1 MARIKI
7 NTLPAGF
14 KLENGKIEEDQTMKD
29 GGYVTGDQF
38 DYGLVTTP
46 QGYYSN
52 TNFNDNLDENVRYS
66 LSSVPK
72 DKANIEAEGGET
84 VLTDLTNDGRF
95 GLYDIKGPRHSK
107 GGVPMFLPE
116 QSFIYSDTDK
126 MKFTKDE
133 MAEFGIES
141 KNKKTPASLSK
152 KYDLNKY
159 YASIEDQF
167 ADDIQVKSAELMLN
181 KNMNDLSKLAFVQ
194 ESKKKFEDGVPLASH
209 PYLIQQGVD
218 PIEFTAQVE
227 QITREQAQMNAIA
240 ALPPEQQEQL
250 MMLQQMMAQADQQE
264 MQGQQ
269 PMEGEQPMEEVI
281 EDTVVV
287 DSMARDGKELPKAQ
301 FGLKDQFGLAKMFPS
316 SNFGVNRSSNTMMNG
331 IDMMPRNFG
340 DIDFS
345 ESTNLDWDNDG
356 IPNSMDID
364 PLGLRMGTPTVAS
377 SLRQGD
383 PVFQGTASETEV
395 KEKVIPKNPLKTDH
409 PKYKEWDDK
418 LKSGNYT
425 ITTIVRPDG
434 KTEINLAQSRDS
446 YTPAQAR
453 SVAKRIGTGSTSIY
467 DERIAGQKR
476 AVDEMSKSGYQYLSG
491 IYSEGNRPLSQGSIY
506 NNQIVDGVYNPDIK
520 ANKSSGVYAYGSAE
534 IRSKE
539 AVEDFKYRWGDI
551 IEQIDGF
558 SFDNDAN
565 DPQWLKFQRLAEE
578 TRKKEHLEQFG
589 SMDNYVPYYSEDGI
603 SGSTFDGV
611 EGLHTFNTPRLK
623 KTTLDS
629 DTVLIDGD
637 PADRKDLDVVI
648 PEEYQAP
655 RAEWWRQD
663 QNNLIALGLMDDNL
677 YLPWAP
683 DAERVKMDY
692 VLDDWRNATNTNTM
706 VANTMANA
714 LGAVGGPQAVANSQ
728 IQGQTLAANAQA
740 INRVNTNNVGI
751 MNQVAAMQPQLDM
764 AVNQENA
771 KRQMGVYDGTQKT
784 LQGHDNFLNWKI
796 GKNAELENAALTN
809 KANTFNLNSIY
820 DNYAVNPTSG
830 GMIDFTNP
838 NALKKVGPQPD
849 YLKSFYDQVLDYQ
862 KQTGKPM
869 PDALVKALY
878 PGQMANNTRDM
889 TNAQAEMQQK
899 GAPISYPTSA
909 SKGKEIKRMVVPFYT
924 GKMGY

>member
-250 MMLQQMMAQADQQE
+250 MMLQQMMAQADQQQ
-264 MQGQQ
+264 MQGQPQGQQ
-269 PMEGEQPMEEVI
+269 PMEGEQPMEEVA

-301 FGLKDQFGLAKMFPS
+301 FGLKDQFGLARMFPS

-331 IDMMPRNFG
+331 VDMMPNFRN
-340 DIDFS
+340 IDFS

-356 IPNSMDID
+356 IPNYID
-364 PLGLRMGTPTVAS
+364 SDPFGLRGIQEGTQQAESYGTPTVAS
-377 SLRQGD
+377 
-383 PVFQGTASETEV
+383 TT
-395 KEKVIPKNPLKTDH
+395 
-409 PKYKEWDDK
+409 
-418 LKSGNYT
+418 GNGNKKRT
-425 ITTIVRPDG
+425 GNNVAFD
-434 KTEINLAQSRDS
+434 QSRQDR
-446 YTPAQAR
+446 YTKDWGITFNDDG
-453 SVAKRIGTGSTSIY
+453 VGSTSY
-467 DERIAGQKR
+467 SDVQ
-476 AVDEMSKSGYQYLSG
+476 GYQGDGYFGGALEN
-491 IYSEGNRPLSQGSIY
+491 IEGWKETNADYPGMEALIASLPKYGDKTNPEVQKYQKWFNEVSIPKQVAALKAERERVGKKFTDEDVKNATAALIKDYGFKKGTGTEYDGKMGTWTSSRRP
-506 NNQIVDGVYNPDIK
+506 
-520 ANKSSGVYAYGSAE
+520 
-534 IRSKE
+534 
-539 AVEDFKYRWGDI
+539 
-551 IEQIDGF
+551 F
-558 SFDNDAN
+558 SYK
-565 DPQWLKFQRLAEE
+565 LEE
-578 TRKKEHLEQFG
+578 TPEEKK
-589 SMDNYVPYYSEDGI
+589 
-603 SGSTFDGV
+603 
-611 EGLHTFNTPRLK
+611 
-623 KTTLDS
+623 
-629 DTVLIDGD
+629 IDIEEKEERD
-637 PADRKDLDVVI
+637 PIDVVI

-692 VLDDWRNATNTNTM
+692 VLDDWRNATNTNSM

-714 LGAVGGPQAVANSQ
+714 LGAVGGPQAVANSL
-728 IQGQTLAANAQA
+728 IPGQTLVANAQA

-796 GKNAELENAALTN
+796 GKNAELQNAALTN

-849 YLKSFYDQVLDYQ
+849 YLKSFYDQVVDYE

>member
-7 NTLPAGF
+7 NRLPAGF

-159 YASIEDQF
+159 YGSIEDQF
-167 ADDIQVKSAELMLN
+167 ADDIQVRSAELMLN

-194 ESKKKFEDGVPLASH
+194 ESKKKFEDGVPLAAH

-250 MMLQQMMAQADQQE
+250 MMLQQMMAQADQQQ

-269 PMEGEQPMEEVI
+269 PMQEVV
-281 EDTVVV
+281 EDSVVM
-287 DSMARDGKELPKAQ
+287 DDMARDGKELSKAQ
-301 FGLKDQFGLAKMFPS
+301 FGLKDQFGLARMFPS
-316 SNFGVNRSSNTMMNG
+316 SNLGVNRSSNTMMNG
-331 IDMMPRNFG
+331 VDMMPNFRN
-340 DIDFS
+340 IDFS
-345 ESTNLDWDNDG
+345 DSTNLDWDNDG
-356 IPNSMDID
+356 VPNDID
-364 PLGLRMGTPTVAS
+364 SDPFGLRGIQEGTQQAKSYGTPTVAS
-377 SLRQGD
+377 TTGNGNKKPTGNNVAFDQERQDRYTNDWGIT
-383 PVFQGTASETEV
+383 F
-395 KEKVIPKNPLKTDH
+395 N
-409 PKYKEWDDK
+409 DD
-418 LKSGNYT
+418 G
-425 ITTIVRPDG
+425 V
-434 KTEINLAQSRDS
+434 
-446 YTPAQAR
+446 
-453 SVAKRIGTGSTSIY
+453 GSTSY
-467 DERIAGQKR
+467 SDVQ
-476 AVDEMSKSGYQYLSG
+476 GYQGDGYFG
-491 IYSEGNRPLSQGSIY
+491 GASENIEGWKETNADYPGMEALIASLPKYGNKTNPEFQKYQKWFNEVSIPKQVAALKAERERVGKKFTDEDVKNATAALIKDYGFKKGTGTDYDGKMGTWTSSRRPFTYKLEETPEEKKI
-506 NNQIVDGVYNPDIK
+506 DIK
-520 ANKSSGVYAYGSAE
+520 E
-534 IRSKE
+534 KE
-539 AVEDFKYRWGDI
+539 ER
-551 IEQIDGF
+551 
-558 SFDNDAN
+558 
-565 DPQWLKFQRLAEE
+565 DP
-578 TRKKEHLEQFG
+578 
-589 SMDNYVPYYSEDGI
+589 I
-603 SGSTFDGV
+603 
-611 EGLHTFNTPRLK
+611 
-623 KTTLDS
+623 
-629 DTVLIDGD
+629 
-637 PADRKDLDVVI
+637 DVVI

-692 VLDDWRNATNTNTM
+692 VLDDWRGAANTNTAA
-706 VANTMANA
+706 ANTMANA

-740 INRVNTNNVGI
+740 INNVNTNNVGI

-796 GKNAELENAALTN
+796 GKNAELQNAALTN
-809 KANTFNLNSIY
+809 RANTYNLNSIY

-830 GMIDFTNP
+830 GMINFTNP

-849 YLKSFYDQVLDYQ
+849 YLKSFYDQVVDYER
-862 KQTGKPM
+862 QTGKPM

>member
-7 NTLPAGF
+7 NRLPAGF
-14 KLENGKIEEDQTMKD
+14 KLVNGKIEEDQTMKD

-52 TNFNDNLDENVRYS
+52 TNFNDNLDDNVRYS
-66 LSSVPK
+66 LSGVPK

-84 VLTDLTNDGRF
+84 VLTDLANDGRF

-159 YASIEDQF
+159 YGSIEDQF
-167 ADDIQVKSAELMLN
+167 ADDIQVRSAELMLN

-194 ESKKKFEDGVPLASH
+194 ESKKKFEDGVPLAAH

-250 MMLQQMMAQADQQE
+250 MMLQQMMAQADQQQ
-264 MQGQQ
+264 MQGQPQGQQ
-269 PMEGEQPMEEVI
+269 PMEEVV
-281 EDTVVV
+281 EDSVVM
-287 DSMARDGKELPKAQ
+287 DDMARYGKELSKAQ
-301 FGLKDQFGLAKMFPS
+301 FGKDFIGSMFPP
-316 SNFGVNRSSNTMMNG
+316 SNLGVNRSPNTMMNG

-345 ESTNLDWDNDG
+345 KSTNPDWDNDG
-356 IPNSMDID
+356 VPNDID
-364 PLGLRMGTPTVAS
+364 SDPFGLRGIQEGTQQAESYGTPTVAS
-377 SLRQGD
+377 
-383 PVFQGTASETEV
+383 TT
-395 KEKVIPKNPLKTDH
+395 
-409 PKYKEWDDK
+409 
-418 LKSGNYT
+418 GNGNKKPT
-425 ITTIVRPDG
+425 GNNVAFD
-434 KTEINLAQSRDS
+434 QSRQDR
-446 YTPAQAR
+446 YTKDWGITFNDDG
-453 SVAKRIGTGSTSIY
+453 VGSTSY
-467 DERIAGQKR
+467 SDVQ
-476 AVDEMSKSGYQYLSG
+476 GYQGDGYFGGASENIEGWKETNADYPGMEALVASLSKYG
-491 IYSEGNRPLSQGSIY
+491 DKTNPEVQKYQKWFNEVSIPKQVAALKAERERVGKKFTDEDVKNATAALIKDYGFKKGTGTDYDGKMGTWTSSRRPFTYKL
-506 NNQIVDGVYNPDIK
+506 
-520 ANKSSGVYAYGSAE
+520 
-534 IRSKE
+534 
-539 AVEDFKYRWGDI
+539 
-551 IEQIDGF
+551 
-558 SFDNDAN
+558 
-565 DPQWLKFQRLAEE
+565 EE
-578 TRKKEHLEQFG
+578 TPEEKIAKEEK
-589 SMDNYVPYYSEDGI
+589 E
-603 SGSTFDGV
+603 
-611 EGLHTFNTPRLK
+611 ER
-623 KTTLDS
+623 
-629 DTVLIDGD
+629 D
-637 PADRKDLDVVI
+637 PIDVVI

-663 QNNLIALGLMDDNL
+663 QNNLMALGLTDDKL

-692 VLDDWRNATNTNTM
+692 VLDDWRGAANANTAA
-706 VANTMANA
+706 ANTMANA

-728 IQGQTLAANAQA
+728 IQGQTLNANAQA

-764 AVNQENA
+764 AINGENA
-771 KRQMGVYDGTQKT
+771 RRQMGVYDGTQKT
-784 LQGHDNFLNWKI
+784 LQGHDNFLNWKT
-796 GKNAELENAALTN
+796 GKNAELQNAALTN
-809 KANTFNLNSIY
+809 RANTYNLNSIY

-830 GMIDFTNP
+830 GMINFTNP

-849 YLKSFYDQVLDYQ
+849 RQKAFLDAYTELRKNLPPDQKIDENMM
-862 KQTGKPM
+862 T
-869 PDALVKALY
+869 LY
-878 PGQMANNTRDM
+878 MGLANNTTPDM
-889 TNAQAEMQQK
+889 RNAQAEMQQK
-899 GAPISYPTSA
+899 GMPISYPTSS

>member
-7 NTLPAGF
+7 NRLPAGF
-14 KLENGKIEEDQTMKD
+14 KLVNGKIEEDQTMKD

-66 LSSVPK
+66 LSGVPK

-159 YASIEDQF
+159 YGSIEDQF
-167 ADDIQVKSAELMLN
+167 ADDIQVRSAELMLN

-194 ESKKKFEDGVPLASH
+194 ESKKKFEDGVPLAAH

-250 MMLQQMMAQADQQE
+250 MMLQQMMAQADQQQ
-264 MQGQQ
+264 MQGQPQGQQ
-269 PMEGEQPMEEVI
+269 PMEEVV
-281 EDTVVV
+281 EDSVVM
-287 DSMARDGKELPKAQ
+287 DDMARYGKELSEAQ
-301 FGLKDQFGLAKMFPS
+301 FGKDFMGSMFPP
-316 SNFGVNRSSNTMMNG
+316 SNLGVNRSPNTMMNG
-331 IDMMPRNFG
+331 IDMMPKNFG

-356 IPNSMDID
+356 IPNSIDID
-364 PLGLRMGTPTVAS
+364 PFGLSLKGGIQEGTQQAKSYETPTVAS

-395 KEKVIPKNPLKTDH
+395 EEKVIPKNPLKTDH
-409 PKYKEWDDK
+409 AKYKEWDDK

-425 ITTIVRPDG
+425 TTTIVRPDG
-434 KTEINLAQSRDS
+434 KTEIKLVQSSGS

-453 SVAKRIGTGSTSIY
+453 SAGNQIGTGSTSIY
-467 DERIAGQKR
+467 DERIAGQQR
-476 AVDEMSKSGYQYLSG
+476 AIDEMSESGYQYLPG
-491 IYSEGNRPLSQGSIY
+491 VYSKGNRPLKQT
-506 NNQIVDGVYNPDIK
+506 
-520 ANKSSGVYAYGSAE
+520 ANRTGKVYGSSF
-534 IRSKE
+534 ILTQE
-539 AVEDFKYRWGDI
+539 AQDDFKYRWGDVTDQ
-551 IEQIDGF
+551 IEGF
-558 SFDNDAN
+558 DYEAGKDN
-565 DPQWLKFQRLAEE
+565 PQWLKFQTLAEE
-578 TRKKEHLEQFG
+578 TRKKEHLQQFG
-589 SMDNYVPYYSEDGI
+589 NLNTYQPYYGDFVGGTKKDSK
-603 SGSTFDGV
+603 F
-611 EGLHTFNTPRLK
+611 GLHTFNTPRLK

-629 DTVLIDGD
+629 DTVLIDGEKIPD
-637 PADRKDLDVVI
+637 DGLDIVI
-648 PEEYQAP
+648 PKEYQAP

-663 QNNLIALGLMDDNL
+663 QNNLMALGLTDDKL

-692 VLDDWRNATNTNTM
+692 VLDDWRGAANTNTAA
-706 VANTMANA
+706 ANTMANA

-784 LQGHDNFLNWKI
+784 LQAHDNFLNWKI
-796 GKNAELENAALTN
+796 GKNAELQNAALTN
-809 KANTFNLNSIY
+809 RANTYNLNSIY

-830 GMIDFTNP
+830 GMINFTNP

-849 YLKSFYDQVLDYQ
+849 YLKGFYDQVVDYER
-862 KQTGKPM
+862 QTGKPM

-889 TNAQAEMQQK
+889 TNAEAEMQQK
-899 GAPISYPTSA
+899 GVPISYPTSA

>member
-7 NTLPAGF
+7 NRLPAGF
-14 KLENGKIEEDQTMKD
+14 KLVNGKIEEDQTMKD

-52 TNFNDNLDENVRYS
+52 TNFNDNLDDNVRYS
-66 LSSVPK
+66 LSGVPK

-84 VLTDLTNDGRF
+84 VLTDLANDGRF

-159 YASIEDQF
+159 YGSIEDQF
-167 ADDIQVKSAELMLN
+167 ADDIQVRSAELMLN

-194 ESKKKFEDGVPLASH
+194 ESKKKFEDGVPLAAH

-250 MMLQQMMAQADQQE
+250 MMLQQMMAQADQQQ
-264 MQGQQ
+264 MQGQPQGQQ
-269 PMEGEQPMEEVI
+269 PMEEVV
-281 EDTVVV
+281 EDSVVM
-287 DSMARDGKELPKAQ
+287 DDMARYGKELSKAQ
-301 FGLKDQFGLAKMFPS
+301 FGLGSMFPPS
-316 SNFGVNRSSNTMMNG
+316 SLGANRSSNTMMNG
-331 IDMMPRNFG
+331 VDMMPNFG
-340 DIDFS
+340 NIDFS
-345 ESTNLDWDNDG
+345 DITNLDWDNDG
-356 IPNSMDID
+356 VSNDID
-364 PLGLRMGTPTVAS
+364 SDPFGLRGIQEGTQQAESYGTPTVAS

-395 KEKVIPKNPLKTDH
+395 EEKVIPKNPLKTDH

-425 ITTIVRPDG
+425 TTTIVRPDG
-434 KTEINLAQSRDS
+434 KTEIKLVQSSGS

-453 SVAKRIGTGSTSIY
+453 SAGNQIGTGSTSIY
-467 DERIAGQKR
+467 DERIAGQQR
-476 AVDEMSKSGYQYLSG
+476 AIDEMSESGYQYLPG
-491 IYSEGNRPLSQGSIY
+491 IYSKGNRPLKQT
-506 NNQIVDGVYNPDIK
+506 
-520 ANKSSGVYAYGSAE
+520 ANKSGKVYGSSD
-534 IRSKE
+534 ILTQE
-539 AVEDFKYRWGDI
+539 AKDDFKYRWGDVTDQ
-551 IEQIDGF
+551 IEGF
-558 SFDNDAN
+558 DYEAGKDN
-565 DPQWLKFQRLAEE
+565 PQWEKFQTLAEE
-578 TRKKEHLEQFG
+578 TRKKEHQEQFG
-589 SMDNYVPYYSEDGI
+589 NLKNYKPYYGDFTGGTKVDSK
-603 SGSTFDGV
+603 F
-611 EGLHTFNTPRLK
+611 GLHTFNTPRLK

-637 PADRKDLDVVI
+637 PADPRKDLDVVI

-663 QNNLIALGLMDDNL
+663 QNNLMALGLTDDKL

-692 VLDDWRNATNTNTM
+692 VLDDWRGAANANTAA
-706 VANTMANA
+706 ANTMANA

-728 IQGQTLAANAQA
+728 IQGQTLNANAQA

-784 LQGHDNFLNWKI
+784 LQGHDNFLNWKT
-796 GKNAELENAALTN
+796 GKNAELQNAALTN
-809 KANTFNLNSIY
+809 RANTYNLNSIY

-830 GMIDFTNP
+830 GMINFTNP

-849 YLKSFYDQVLDYQ
+849 RQKAFLDAYTELRKNLPPDQKIDENMM
-862 KQTGKPM
+862 T
-869 PDALVKALY
+869 LY
-878 PGQMANNTRDM
+878 MGLANNTTPDM
-889 TNAQAEMQQK
+889 RNAQAEMQQK
-899 GAPISYPTSA
+899 GMPISYPTSS

>member
-194 ESKKKFEDGVPLASH
+194 ESKKKFESGVPLAAH

-227 QITREQAQMNAIA
+227 KITREQAQMNAIA

-269 PMEGEQPMEEVI
+269 PMQGEQPMEEVA

-301 FGLKDQFGLAKMFPS
+301 GGWKGQFGLGSMFPS
-316 SNFGVNRSSNTMMNG
+316 SNLGVNRSSNTMMNG
-331 IDMMPRNFG
+331 VDMMPNFG
-340 DIDFS
+340 NIDFS

-356 IPNSMDID
+356 VPNYID
-364 PLGLRMGTPTVAS
+364 SDPFGLRGIQEGTQQAESYGTPTVAS
-377 SLRQGD
+377 
-383 PVFQGTASETEV
+383 TT
-395 KEKVIPKNPLKTDH
+395 
-409 PKYKEWDDK
+409 
-418 LKSGNYT
+418 GNGNKKPT
-425 ITTIVRPDG
+425 GNNVAFD
-434 KTEINLAQSRDS
+434 QSRQDR
-446 YTPAQAR
+446 YTKDWGITFNDDG
-453 SVAKRIGTGSTSIY
+453 VGSTSY
-467 DERIAGQKR
+467 SDVQ
-476 AVDEMSKSGYQYLSG
+476 GYQGDGYFG
-491 IYSEGNRPLSQGSIY
+491 GASENIEGW
-506 NNQIVDGVYNPDIK
+506 
-520 ANKSSGVYAYGSAE
+520 
-534 IRSKE
+534 KE
-539 AVEDFKYRWGDI
+539 ANADYPGMEALVASLSKYGDKINPEVQKYQKWFNEVSIPKQVAALKAERERVGKKFTDEDVKNATAALIKDYGFKKGTGTDY
-551 IEQIDGF
+551 DGKMGTWTSSRRPF
-558 SFDNDAN
+558 TYK
-565 DPQWLKFQRLAEE
+565 LEE
-578 TRKKEHLEQFG
+578 TPEEKIAKEEK
-589 SMDNYVPYYSEDGI
+589 E
-603 SGSTFDGV
+603 
-611 EGLHTFNTPRLK
+611 ER
-623 KTTLDS
+623 
-629 DTVLIDGD
+629 D
-637 PADRKDLDVVI
+637 PIDVVI

-692 VLDDWRNATNTNTM
+692 VLDDWRGAANTNTAA
-706 VANTMANA
+706 ANTMANA

-796 GKNAELENAALTN
+796 GKNAELQNAALTN
-809 KANTFNLNSIY
+809 RANTYNLNSIY

-830 GMIDFTNP
+830 GMINFTNP

-849 YLKSFYDQVLDYQ
+849 YLKSFYDQVVDYER
-862 KQTGKPM
+862 QTGKPM

>member
-227 QITREQAQMNAIA
+227 KITREQAQMNAIA

-269 PMEGEQPMEEVI
+269 PMQGEQPMEEVA

-287 DSMARDGKELPKAQ
+287 DSMARDGKELSKAQ
-301 FGLKDQFGLAKMFPS
+301 FGLKDQFGLARMFPS
-316 SNFGVNRSSNTMMNG
+316 SNLGVNRSSNTMMNG
-331 IDMMPRNFG
+331 VDMMPNFG
-340 DIDFS
+340 NIDFS

-356 IPNSMDID
+356 VPNDID
-364 PLGLRMGTPTVAS
+364 SDPFGLRGIQEGTQQAESYGTPTVAS
-377 SLRQGD
+377 TTGNGNKKPTGNNVAFDQERQDRYTNDWGIT
-383 PVFQGTASETEV
+383 F
-395 KEKVIPKNPLKTDH
+395 N
-409 PKYKEWDDK
+409 DD
-418 LKSGNYT
+418 G
-425 ITTIVRPDG
+425 V
-434 KTEINLAQSRDS
+434 
-446 YTPAQAR
+446 
-453 SVAKRIGTGSTSIY
+453 GSTSYSDVQGYQGNGYFGGASENIEGWKETNADY
-467 DERIAGQKR
+467 PSMEALIASLPKYGDKRNPEVQKYQKWFNEVSIPKQVAALKAERERIGKKFT
-476 AVDEMSKSGYQYLSG
+476 DEDVKNATAALIKDYGFKKGTGTDYDGKMGTWTSSR
-491 IYSEGNRPLSQGSIY
+491 RPFTYKLEETPEEKKI
-506 NNQIVDGVYNPDIK
+506 DIK
-520 ANKSSGVYAYGSAE
+520 E
-534 IRSKE
+534 KE
-539 AVEDFKYRWGDI
+539 ERDP
-551 IEQIDGF
+551 ID
-558 SFDNDAN
+558 
-565 DPQWLKFQRLAEE
+565 P
-578 TRKKEHLEQFG
+578 
-589 SMDNYVPYYSEDGI
+589 
-603 SGSTFDGV
+603 
-611 EGLHTFNTPRLK
+611 
-623 KTTLDS
+623 
-629 DTVLIDGD
+629 
-637 PADRKDLDVVI
+637 VI

-692 VLDDWRNATNTNTM
+692 VLDDWRGAANTNTAA
-706 VANTMANA
+706 ANTMANA

-796 GKNAELENAALTN
+796 GKNAELQNAALTN
-809 KANTFNLNSIY
+809 RANTYNLNSIY

-830 GMIDFTNP
+830 GMINFTNP

-849 YLKSFYDQVLDYQ
+849 RQKAFLDAYTELRKNLPEDQKIDEGMLK
-862 KQTGKPM
+862 
-869 PDALVKALY
+869 LY
-878 PGQMANNTRDM
+878 MGLANNTTPDM
-889 TNAQAEMQQK
+889 TNAHAEMQQK
-899 GAPISYPTSA
+899 GAPISYPTSS

>member
-7 NTLPAGF
+7 NRLPAGF
-14 KLENGKIEEDQTMKD
+14 KLVNGKIEEDQTMKD

-52 TNFNDNLDENVRYS
+52 TNFNDNLDDNVRYS
-66 LSSVPK
+66 LSGVPK

-84 VLTDLTNDGRF
+84 VLTDLANDGRF

-159 YASIEDQF
+159 YGSIEDQF
-167 ADDIQVKSAELMLN
+167 ADDIQVRSAELMLN

-194 ESKKKFEDGVPLASH
+194 ESKKKFEDGVPLAAH

-250 MMLQQMMAQADQQE
+250 MMLQQMMAQADQQQ
-264 MQGQQ
+264 MQGQPQGQQ
-269 PMEGEQPMEEVI
+269 PMEEVV
-281 EDTVVV
+281 EDSVVM
-287 DSMARDGKELPKAQ
+287 DDMARYGKELSKAQ
-301 FGLKDQFGLAKMFPS
+301 FGKDFIGSMFPP
-316 SNFGVNRSSNTMMNG
+316 SNLGVNRSPNTMMNG

-345 ESTNLDWDNDG
+345 KSTILDWDNDG
-356 IPNSMDID
+356 VPNTID
-364 PLGLRMGTPTVAS
+364 SDPFGLRGIQEVTQQAESYGTPTVAS
-377 SLRQGD
+377 
-383 PVFQGTASETEV
+383 TT
-395 KEKVIPKNPLKTDH
+395 
-409 PKYKEWDDK
+409 
-418 LKSGNYT
+418 GNGNKKPT
-425 ITTIVRPDG
+425 GNNVAFD
-434 KTEINLAQSRDS
+434 QSRQDR
-446 YTPAQAR
+446 YTKDWGITFNDDG
-453 SVAKRIGTGSTSIY
+453 VGSTSY
-467 DERIAGQKR
+467 SDVQ
-476 AVDEMSKSGYQYLSG
+476 GYQGDGYFGGASENIEGWKETNADYPGMEALVASLSKYG
-491 IYSEGNRPLSQGSIY
+491 DKTNPEVQKYQKWFNEVSIPKQVAALKAERERVGKKFTDEDVKNATAALIKDYGFKKGTGTDYDGKMGTWTSSRRPFTYKL
-506 NNQIVDGVYNPDIK
+506 
-520 ANKSSGVYAYGSAE
+520 
-534 IRSKE
+534 
-539 AVEDFKYRWGDI
+539 
-551 IEQIDGF
+551 
-558 SFDNDAN
+558 
-565 DPQWLKFQRLAEE
+565 EE
-578 TRKKEHLEQFG
+578 TPEEKIAKEEK
-589 SMDNYVPYYSEDGI
+589 E
-603 SGSTFDGV
+603 
-611 EGLHTFNTPRLK
+611 ER
-623 KTTLDS
+623 
-629 DTVLIDGD
+629 D
-637 PADRKDLDVVI
+637 PIDVVI

-663 QNNLIALGLMDDNL
+663 QNNLMALGLTDDKL

-692 VLDDWRNATNTNTM
+692 VLDDWRGAANANTA
-706 VANTMANA
+706 VANTMTNA

-728 IQGQTLAANAQA
+728 IQGQTLNANAQA

-764 AVNQENA
+764 AINGENA
-771 KRQMGVYDGTQKT
+771 RRQMGVYDGTQKT
-784 LQGHDNFLNWKI
+784 LQGHDNFLNWKT
-796 GKNAELENAALTN
+796 GKNAELQNAALTN
-809 KANTFNLNSIY
+809 RANTYNLNSIY

-830 GMIDFTNP
+830 GMINFTNP

-849 YLKSFYDQVLDYQ
+849 RQKAFLDAYTELRKNLPPDQKIDENMM
-862 KQTGKPM
+862 T
-869 PDALVKALY
+869 LY
-878 PGQMANNTRDM
+878 MGLANNTTPDM
-889 TNAQAEMQQK
+889 RNAQAEMQQK
-899 GAPISYPTSA
+899 GMPISYPTSS